1 MIITSAKIEICILK
15 VITAMN
21 KIRDLLTEPQN
32 MRVHMAVHVDTA
44 AINGSPQSAW
54 IEEMLPAD
62 KKKEGTRYV
71 FFSISANCA
80 HK

>member
-1 MIITSAKIEICILK
+1 MIITSVRIQICILK
-15 VITAMN
+15 VIATMN

-32 MRVHMAVHVDTA
+32 LRVHMAVHVDTA
-44 AINGSPQSAW
+44 AVNGSPQSAW

-71 FFSISANCA
+71 IFNFYLLCT
-80 HK
+80 